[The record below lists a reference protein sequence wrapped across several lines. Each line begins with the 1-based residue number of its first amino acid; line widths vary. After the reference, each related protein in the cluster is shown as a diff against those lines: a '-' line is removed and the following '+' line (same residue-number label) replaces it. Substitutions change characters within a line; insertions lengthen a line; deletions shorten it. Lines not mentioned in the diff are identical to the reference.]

1 MCVDPTNVPV
11 HARPVLRNLSD
22 GKFEKLSFL
31 TGILRGLLSKRAQVT
46 KASRAGS
53 IFMLPVYTS
62 IMVFVGSNRG
72 EEFSEWHG
80 LIGVVL
86 AISMTVLIAR
96 ALFQL
101 LALPFRSTSS
111 HALFGLVVVD
121 TDGGRVTILTLA
133 RRWLIV
139 WLPLMIALLIA
150 FWMTQSGG
158 DPFALLLVSL
168 LLWIAAAVYAV
179 VHPNRGLH
187 DQLMGTWVVRR

>member
-1 MCVDPTNVPV
+1 MDPTNIPL
-11 HARPVLRNLSD
+11 HARGVLQNLGD

-31 TGILRGLLSKRAQVT
+31 TGILRGLLSKHAQVT

-62 IMVFVGSNRG
+62 IMIFVGSNKG
-72 EEFSEWHG
+72 ENLPEWHG
-80 LIGVVL
+80 PIGVVL
-86 AISMTVLIAR
+86 TILMTVLIAR

-121 TDGGRVTILTLA
+121 TDGARATMLILA

-139 WLPLMIALLIA
+139 WLPLMIPLLIA
-150 FWMTQSGG
+150 FWMTQTGW